1 MSNGVVRP
9 LWCQCRTLLIFAMQT
24 LGAAIGE
31 VGGEGATPYLFT
43 ALLTLFM
50 KELENHPKIILE
62 NWKLLKNL
70 KPPPPTK
77 CLFFKLR
84 VPVPQKCLLQLCNV
98 PIYIV
103 EAYFHVF
110 VAHYYG

>member
-50 KELENHPKIILE
+50 KELENHPKIIVGELE
-62 NWKLLKNL
+62 RAQV
-70 KPPPPTK
+70 
-77 CLFFKLR
+77 FKTPLYEMSF
-84 VPVPQKCLLQLCNV
+84 PQIAFPQKPLQQLCNV

-103 EAYFHVF
+103 EAYFHVL